1 MIGKSSVKA
10 SAWEDTK
17 LPFLFPWKW
26 YVSSAV
32 TFYAW
37 VARTRQ
43 TKQTKPETVQVVFL
57 KTESFGFLFPIKWR
71 NYYIRN
77 GLHGGW
83 KPRDLELITL
93 FQNITIPWHA
103 IHEVFLCY
111 VLLFTKAGCYQN
123 VLFVLL
129 LWIILLYK
137 FSPQLREHC
146 SINPLLCFNWLSFSL
161 SN

>member
-1 MIGKSSVKA
+1 MIGKSCVRA

-26 YVSSAV
+26 YVSSQSR
-32 TFYAW
+32 FMLEW
-37 VARTRQ
+37 HARDKLSKQSPSGLSKNGILWLPLSDQMTELLHSKWITR
-43 TKQTKPETVQVVFL
+43 KL
-57 KTESFGFLFPIKWR
+57 KAR
-71 NYYIRN
+71 
-77 GLHGGW
+77 
-83 KPRDLELITL
+83 RDLELITL
-93 FQNITIPWHA
+93 FQNITIPWHV
-103 IHEVFLCY
+103 IHGVILCY